1 MKAKI
6 TNKEGFKYASQTALH
21 HKRIPN
27 HLERI
32 KNLKCFAEQYSCK
45 KINSPAE

>member
-6 TNKEGFKYASQTALH
+6 TNKESFKYALQTALR

-32 KNLKCFAEQYSCK
+32 KNLKCFAEQYNCK